1 MVRRPF
7 HQISNP
13 NCFDKREHVPN
24 PSARVSLRSELVG
37 GGRGGA
43 KGRPG
48 AEKVVDLLEGV
59 LLFPEVFDQCKPC
72 VSSHV
77 TLLTRLHHRGVCFDT
92 YNNGQYKT
100 WTADCGQG
108 IKHGLG
114 IKCGL
119 RTTLVKTVLIG
130 YR

>member
-1 MVRRPF
+1 MNPRLSGY
-7 HQISNP
+7 ISILGL
-13 NCFDKREHVPN
+13 
-24 PSARVSLRSELVG
+24 ASLCSSLFWEL
-37 GGRGGA
+37 R
-43 KGRPG
+43 
-48 AEKVVDLLEGV
+48 DNGV
-59 LLFPEVFDQCKPC
+59 LKNLQFSVRVPCESSMKFLIINVLSFPGQLQCKPG

-77 TLLTRLHHRGVCFDT
+77 TLFTRLHHRGVCFHT
-92 YNNGQYKT
+92 YNNGQYKIG
-100 WTADCGQG
+100 TADCGLG

>member
-1 MVRRPF
+1 MV
-7 HQISNP
+7 
-13 NCFDKREHVPN
+13 VP
-24 PSARVSLRSELVG
+24 
-37 GGRGGA
+37 
-43 KGRPG
+43 KGVHLHPG

-77 TLLTRLHHRGVCFDT
+77 TLLTRLHHRGVCFHT

-100 WTADCGQG
+100 WTADCGLRTADCGLRTADCGQG

>member
-1 MVRRPF
+1 MVP
-7 HQISNP
+7 
-13 NCFDKREHVPN
+13 
-24 PSARVSLRSELVG
+24 
-37 GGRGGA
+37 
-43 KGRPG
+43 KGVHLHPG

-77 TLLTRLHHRGVCFDT
+77 TLLTRLHHRGVCFHT
-92 YNNGQYKT
+92 YNNGQYKIG
-100 WTADCGQG
+100 TADCGLG

>member
-1 MVRRPF
+1 MP
-7 HQISNP
+7 
-13 NCFDKREHVPN
+13 
-24 PSARVSLRSELVG
+24 
-37 GGRGGA
+37 
-43 KGRPG
+43 KGVHLHPG

-77 TLLTRLHHRGVCFDT
+77 TLLTRLHHRGVCFHT

-119 RTTLVKTVLIG
+119 WTTLVKTVLIG